1 MKKKMT
7 LKKATVVAGVV
18 AMSVGLFNSFSVEAE
33 GGCGG
38 FCNHNLTGDSG
49 LTNYCKNYNC
59 ELKSGIGSLHGPCGT
74 W

>member
-33 GGCGG
+33 GGSGG
-38 FCNHNLTGDSG
+38 YCNHNSEGDSG
-49 LTNYCKNYNC
+49 LTNYCANYQC
-59 ELKSGIGSLHGPCGT
+59 ELRHGQGTLHGMCGT